1 MSRGRQPDVRTP
13 AEDTQGVRRP
23 ALDDPDAR
31 DRGHCWSGRQDSN
44 LRRTPF
50 RNAMLTGRDAFKHD
64 STSADGSLRVSTTEV
79 WIGQRCTLNLA
90 RIWHGRRR
98 QWNGLRAQCRQRR
111 SAEEATAGGP
121 RPDSAA
127 CADCLPNAIR
137 RDSRVPT
144 VWSTKPPTTFETK
157 ADAQAWLAMESAAIT
172 ERRWKPRLPDREPGE
187 PLTFR
192 QYASSWLEA
201 RELKPRTRDEYR
213 KLLGLPRDGAGVIR
227 QPAKSAVTLLDEF
240 GDSTL
245 EAIVPQAVRSWHRG
259 LGAATPTRRA
269 HLYALLRT
277 VLGSAV
283 EDEII
288 ATNPC
293 QIRGAGKAK
302 RVRRIEPAT
311 REELRIIVAAVPERW
326 AMLVELAA
334 WCALRFGEAT
344 ELRRKDV
351 SKDGSVLKVRRG
363 VTWLNGSPVVG
374 EPKSEAGAR
383 DVTVPPHLIESLL
396 QHLDTWAD
404 PTTNGLV
411 FPAVGNGHLN
421 HGTFHKHYRRAR
433 ASAGRPDLRLHDLR
447 HTGAV
452 FAAQAGATT
461 RELMDRLGHTTAE
474 MAMRYQHVAEG
485 RQAEIARRLSQLA
498 ADGDKRA

>member
-1 MSRGRQPDVRTP
+1 MERTAGSVSATAKRGGGNRRGTK
-13 AEDTQGVRRP
+13 AGFGSVRRLP
-23 ALDDPDAR
+23 SKRYQARFTGPD
-31 DRGHCWSGRQDSN
+31 
-44 LRRTPF
+44 
-50 RNAMLTGRDAFKHD
+50 
-64 STSADGSLRVSTTEV
+64 
-79 WIGQRCTLNLA
+79 
-90 RIWHGRRR
+90 
-98 QWNGLRAQCRQRR
+98 GLEHKA
-111 SAEEATAGGP
+111 
-121 RPDSAA
+121 
-127 CADCLPNAIR
+127 
-137 RDSRVPT
+137 
-144 VWSTKPPTTFETK
+144 PTTFETK

-311 REELRIIVAAVPERW
+311 LEELRIIVAAVPERW

-351 SKDGSVLKVRRG
+351 SKDGSVLCRR
-363 VTWLNGSPVVG
+363 TRKN
-374 EPKSEAGAR
+374 
-383 DVTVPPHLIESLL
+383 
-396 QHLDTWAD
+396 
-404 PTTNGLV
+404 
-411 FPAVGNGHLN
+411 
-421 HGTFHKHYRRAR
+421 
-433 ASAGRPDLRLHDLR
+433 
-447 HTGAV
+447 
-452 FAAQAGATT
+452 AQ
-461 RELMDRLGHTTAE
+461 
-474 MAMRYQHVAEG
+474 
-485 RQAEIARRLSQLA
+485 
-498 ADGDKRA
+498 